1 MLTDCINDAIV
12 RQNIFPDGLK
22 FADITP
28 VHKKDETT
36 NKENYR
42 PVSVLPLISKI
53 FERIIYDQLSEYLE
67 KYLNSI
73 LCGFRKAHSTQ
84 HALFKLLQAWQEEL
98 DKGGFVG
105 TILMD
110 LSKAYDCLPHDL
122 LVAKLEA
129 YGVGKAALNLISN
142 YLSHRKQRTKIGSSY
157 SDWYEIVR
165 GVPQGS
171 ILGPLLFNIF
181 INDLF
186 LFIEKTN
193 ICNFADNNT
202 ISSCN
207 NYLQTI
213 FKNLEHGMIHV
224 LKYFKVNSMNANP
237 KKFQIKILGKST
249 RQTTI
254 LNINKINIKEFQN
267 VELLSLTIDNRL
279 TFKDHI
285 NMLYHSANYKLLAL
299 RRVRKYLT
307 LEKSKLLQNAFIK
320 TNLIMHP

>member
-1 MLTDCINDAIV
+1 MEKVNKFKWSSNEKIENINNEKLTTIINKFETHPSIMKIKSKYAIQEKFSVKSVTVKDVENTIKNIPNIKASGGEIPVNILKQSRFTYEMLTDRINDAIAGENV
-12 RQNIFPDGLK
+12 FPASLN

-53 FERIIYDQLSEYLE
+53 FERIIYDQLSEYLQ

-142 YLSHRKQRTKIGSSY
+142 YLSHQKQRTKTGSPY

-165 GVPQGS
+165 GVPKGS
-171 ILGPLLFNIF
+171 ILGPLLFNILLIISF
-181 INDLF
+181 F
-186 LFIEKTN
+186 L
-193 ICNFADNNT
+193 
-202 ISSCN
+202 
-207 NYLQTI
+207 
-213 FKNLEHGMIHV
+213 
-224 LKYFKVNSMNANP
+224 LK
-237 KKFQIKILGKST
+237 
-249 RQTTI
+249 R
-254 LNINKINIKEFQN
+254 
-267 VELLSLTIDNRL
+267 
-279 TFKDHI
+279 
-285 NMLYHSANYKLLAL
+285 
-299 RRVRKYLT
+299 
-307 LEKSKLLQNAFIK
+307 
-320 TNLIMHP
+320 